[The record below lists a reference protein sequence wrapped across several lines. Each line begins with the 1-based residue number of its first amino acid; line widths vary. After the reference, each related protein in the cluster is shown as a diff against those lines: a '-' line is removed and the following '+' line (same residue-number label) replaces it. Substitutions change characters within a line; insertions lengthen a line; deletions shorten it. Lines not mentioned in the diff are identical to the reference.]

1 MSCDEYKKEFL
12 PDLSYLIARC
22 YCSSGRLRMELDEVC
37 RLAARSE
44 AGCARAQVQCE
55 SLQPMRWSTLD
66 GEHLLYYVGI
76 IEYRISINEQHK
88 CYPLQHYGKQKNGKK

>member
-1 MSCDEYKKEFL
+1 MSCDEYNKEFL

-44 AGCARAQVQCE
+44 AGCAGAQVQQVQE
-55 SLQPMRWSTLD
+55 QVIPHLERHNQKA
-66 GEHLLYYVGI
+66 GEGGT
-76 IEYRISINEQHK
+76 Q
-88 CYPLQHYGKQKNGKK
+88 